1 MPVADS
7 MYAPLVDDPTSEA
20 KTHDSAST
28 SIGFST
34 SGKLPSL
41 SSMLPAAPTP
51 TSVPSVSRNDIST
64 SVSSTGR
71 KLSRST
77 PAMSRRSAMGASE
90 YSPVKGIAKRPSGA
104 GAKPMA

>member
-1 MPVADS
+1 MTTAARPVRAPSRMPVADS
-7 MYAPLVDDPTSEA
+7 MYAPLVDVPTSDA
-20 KTHDSAST
+20 KTHDRAST

-34 SGKLPSL
+34 CGKLPSL

-71 KLSRST
+71 KLSLQHAGDVEVERE
-77 PAMSRRSAMGASE
+77 RREGVVA
-90 YSPVKGIAKRPSGA
+90 R
-104 GAKPMA
+104 